1 MSAAKKWEDNGTTGF
16 KVTEKDLDKQCE
28 EWKVKT
34 AKAKARV
41 NRAKAKIVKLV
52 TKGRDDAHKVIARAD
67 HLQPVVLVEHH
78 NAADNAWGDAVQAEA
93 IFLFNMVNENG
104 ARNNHGVAAP
114 NDDDEN
120 SVDSGDDDDETVS
133 MSSSEEEEKL
143 NVPQWA
149 TGVTGS
155 PDY

>member
-16 KVTEKDLDKQCE
+16 KLTEKDLDKQCE
-28 EWKVKT
+28 EWKIKT

-52 TKGRDDAHKVIARAD
+52 KERDDARKVIARAD
-67 HLQPVVLVEHH
+67 RLQPVLVDRH
-78 NAADNAWGDAVQAEA
+78 NAADNAWRDAVQAEA

-104 ARNNHGVAAP
+104 A
-114 NDDDEN
+114 NDDDADDDDDDEKN
-120 SVDSGDDDDETVS
+120 SIDSGDDDDDETVS

-143 NVPQWA
+143 NVPQWT